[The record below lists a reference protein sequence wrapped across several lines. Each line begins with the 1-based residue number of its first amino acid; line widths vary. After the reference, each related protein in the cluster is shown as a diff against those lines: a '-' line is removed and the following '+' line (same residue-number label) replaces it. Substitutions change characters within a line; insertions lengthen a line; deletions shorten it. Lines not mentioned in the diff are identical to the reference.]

1 MNKMDINQK
10 NQANQNNQEQQP
22 NKNEE
27 VNTSSVNQ
35 ETPNNNQPQDNNQ
48 PAATNEPENNKANEP
63 QPQSVDDKPQTIEE
77 SWAVIADL
85 KRQLDD
91 EKNAGKL
98 LGTQIEKLRAE
109 IDSLQTA
116 RAQDTEKYNH
126 DLEDAKKAIAA
137 RLQTRIDEWRKQDE
151 EELKHEIER
160 LENEYKEKEN
170 YAIAPYAKKLVEIL
184 SLFTTVQHEFH
195 IEGYDPAIEAY
206 KRGMQSIHDRFYS
219 LLKDINVEQ
228 MKINIGDQ
236 FDEGT
241 MKAIDSIPSDK
252 YHHNQVLEVKRPG
265 FTLNGKVLQ
274 IADVIVAK

>member
-1 MNKMDINQK
+1 MNKMDNNNQV
-10 NQANQNNQEQQP
+10 NQNNQEQQP
-22 NKNEE
+22 NNNEE
-27 VNTSSVNQ
+27 VNASSTNQ
-35 ETPNNNQPQDNNQ
+35 QTPNNNNQESNNNQ
-48 PAATNEPENNKANEP
+48 PTNKEPEVKAGNEQ
-63 QPQSVDDKPQTIEE
+63 QPANDKPQTVEE

-98 LGTQIEKLRAE
+98 LGTQIDKLKAE
-109 IDSLQTA
+109 VDSLQTA
-116 RAQDTEKYNH
+116 RQLDSEKYNH

-137 RLQTRIDEWRKQDE
+137 RLQLRIDEWRKQDE
-151 EELKHEIER
+151 EELKQQIER
-160 LENEYKEKEN
+160 LQNEYKEKEE

-195 IEGYDPAIEAY
+195 IEGYDEAIVAY

-228 MKINIGDQ
+228 MKITIGDQ

-252 YHHNQVLEVKRPG
+252 YHHNQVIEVKRPG